1 MAGWHVLESFIELA
15 GNHATWAGKFYNTFF
30 DCFRL
35 LFLVSI
41 VDNTFGGDEADLQCD
56 TQVVGCEKMCQ
67 NAFLPVD
74 VITFWAVQMFSVCLP
89 TVCFM
94 TYMVH
99 KIKAVEDAR
108 KIKEKKESQKK
119 RKEELRIQS
128 EREWLQ
134 EVKNQLDQTD
144 RIEDTAQIQEIENEL
159 SNLQNELEDMD
170 EREKIE
176 EKLAAE
182 GIKAT
187 SAMEQHELTPPKLM
201 LGYFLM
207 VLFRSAVE
215 IGFLYWYFQMY
226 VFDLVMPKEYR
237 CQASP
242 CLSATTCFVGR
253 ATEKTWV
260 LHIMFVLACFTL
272 ACSLVELFRLGI
284 SKPYAAFKN
293 RHKDISNN
301 PEYMPANAQT
311 HIPTFAA

>member
-94 TYMVH
+94 TYMVA
-99 KIKAVEDAR
+99 KIKAVEDAV
-108 KIKEKKESQKK
+108 KVKKNKEKKQQKK
-119 RKEELRIQS
+119 QKMEFEAEQA
-128 EREWLQ
+128 WLE
-134 EVKNQLDQTD
+134 EVKKEFHDQNAHDRPQL
-144 RIEDTAQIQEIENEL
+144 IEIETELDHLKMQLEEMEERNEI
-159 SNLQNELEDMD
+159 EKVLEED
-170 EREKIE
+170 
-176 EKLAAE
+176 

-187 SAMEQHELTPPKLM
+187 SAMDQHELTPPKLM
-201 LGYFLM
+201 VGYFLM
-207 VLFRSAVE
+207 VFFRTAVE
-215 IGFLYWYFQMY
+215 MCFLYYYFKMY
-226 VFDLVMPKEYR
+226 VFDLVMPKEYI

-242 CLSATTCFVGR
+242 CLSRTTCFVGR

-272 ACSLVELFRLGI
+272 GCSLVELFRLGI
-284 SKPYAAFKN
+284 AKPYKAFQN
-293 RHKDISNN
+293 RHKDISMN
-301 PEYMPANAQT
+301 PEYMPAVDKQK

>member
-1 MAGWHVLESFIELA
+1 MAGWHVLEAFIEKA

-56 TQVVGCEKMCQ
+56 TQVIGCEKMCQ

-99 KIKAVEDAR
+99 KIGAVEDAR
-108 KIKEKKESQKK
+108 KIKEKKEAQLK
-119 RKEELRIQS
+119 RKEQLRIQS
-128 EREWLQ
+128 EREWLE
-134 EVKNQLDQTD
+134 EVQAELHPDKIDDN
-144 RIEDTAQIQEIENEL
+144 AQIQEIEQEL
-159 SNLQNELEDMD
+159 SDLQNQLEDMD

-207 VLFRSAVE
+207 VLFRSLVE

-237 CQASP
+237 CNASP

-260 LHIMFVLACFTL
+260 LHIMFILACFTL

-284 SKPYAAFKN
+284 SKPYSAFQN
-293 RHKDISNN
+293 RHKDISKN
-301 PEYMPANAQT
+301 PEYMPANAQN

>member
-1 MAGWHVLESFIELA
+1 
-15 GNHATWAGKFYNTFF
+15 
-30 DCFRL
+30 
-35 LFLVSI
+35 
-41 VDNTFGGDEADLQCD
+41 
-56 TQVVGCEKMCQ
+56 MCQ

-99 KIKAVEDAR
+99 KIGAVEDAR
-108 KIKEKKESQKK
+108 KIKEKKEAQLK
-119 RKEELRIQS
+119 RKEQLRIQS
-128 EREWLQ
+128 EREWLE
-134 EVKNQLDQTD
+134 EVQAELHPDKIDDN
-144 RIEDTAQIQEIENEL
+144 AQIQEIEQEL
-159 SNLQNELEDMD
+159 SDLQNQLEDMD

-207 VLFRSAVE
+207 VLFRSLVE

-237 CQASP
+237 CNASP

-260 LHIMFVLACFTL
+260 LHIMFILACFTL

-284 SKPYAAFKN
+284 SKPYAAFQN
-293 RHKDISNN
+293 RHKDISKN
-301 PEYMPANAQT
+301 PEYMPANAQN

>member
-134 EVKNQLDQTD
+134 EVKNQLEPD
-144 RIEDTAQIQEIENEL
+144 RLEDNAQIQEIEQEL
-159 SNLQNELEDMD
+159 NNLQNELEDMD

-237 CQASP
+237 CNASP

-260 LHIMFVLACFTL
+260 LHIMFILACFTL

-284 SKPYAAFKN
+284 SKPYAAFQN
-293 RHKDISNN
+293 RHKDISKN
-301 PEYMPANAQT
+301 PEYMPANAQN

>member
-134 EVKNQLDQTD
+134 EVKNQLEPD
-144 RIEDTAQIQEIENEL
+144 RLEDNAQIQEIEQEL
-159 SNLQNELEDMD
+159 NNLQNELEDMD

-237 CQASP
+237 CNASP

-260 LHIMFVLACFTL
+260 LHIMFILACFTL

-284 SKPYAAFKN
+284 SKPYSAFQN
-293 RHKDISNN
+293 RHKDISKN
-301 PEYMPANAQT
+301 PEYMPANAQN

>member
-1 MAGWHVLESFIELA
+1 MAGWHVLEAFIELA

-108 KIKEKKESQKK
+108 KIKEKKESQIKK
-119 RKEELRIQS
+119 KEELRIKS
-128 EREWLQ
+128 EKEWLQ
-134 EVKNQLDQTD
+134 DVQKQLHPDEVTD
-144 RIEDTAQIQEIENEL
+144 NEQIQEIEQEL
-159 SNLQNELEDMD
+159 NNLQNELDDMD

-237 CQASP
+237 CNASP

-260 LHIMFVLACFTL
+260 LHIMFILACFTL

-293 RHKDISNN
+293 RHKDISKN
-301 PEYMPANAQT
+301 PEYMPANAQN